1 MDLKQ
6 YKNTYIKLLNPTT
19 FSEIFGLLVDFD
31 TKNNI
36 CLHKAIIT
44 ANRMM
49 VDPSS
54 VMNNIIQFKYDNA
67 EGSVINS
74 ILCPAYNN
82 DTNGRSRQVSWINI
96 SGWVLTPI
104 HTNDTEPKGDA
115 LEYRDVIE
123 GWIENV
129 YENYDKM
136 RELLPTV
143 NNSQDNN
150 EKEE

>member
-1 MDLKQ
+1 MNLKE

-44 ANRMM
+44 ANRMV

-54 VMNNIIQFKYDNA
+54 VMNSIIQFKYNNVD
-67 EGSVINS
+67 GSVINS

-82 DTNGRSRQVSWINI
+82 DGNNQISWINI
-96 SGWVLTPI
+96 SGWVITPI
-104 HTNDTEPKGDA
+104 HKNDVQPEGDA
-115 LEYRDVIE
+115 LEYRNVIE
-123 GWIENV
+123 GWIDNV
-129 YENYDKM
+129 YENYNKM
-136 RELLPTV
+136 RELLPSV
-143 NNSQDNN
+143 NNSQDNT